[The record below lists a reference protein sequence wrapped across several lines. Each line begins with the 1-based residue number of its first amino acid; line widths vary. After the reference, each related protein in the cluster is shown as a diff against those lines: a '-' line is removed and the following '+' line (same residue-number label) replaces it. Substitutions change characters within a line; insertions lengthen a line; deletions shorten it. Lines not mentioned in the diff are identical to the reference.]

1 MHVAVENEIRG
12 WILYMAYEY
21 IQVNNINMNNCDK
34 KNKYLKI

>member
-1 MHVAVENEIRG
+1 MHVAVENEMRG

-21 IQVNNINMNNCDK
+21 IQVSNINMNNCDK